1 MELLIPGLLLVAL
14 MVYASTRIKRV
25 AAEAFEAESIERD
38 AFTIEKPV
46 GFLNVIAPKSPF
58 LLEGYTKEFGVEDRS
73 DIKQAKYE
81 IRLRTHT
88 NLKQLVK
95 EITSDKKVISNS
107 TEVVNEIKYQQI
119 AIENERSGI
128 SYIDHYRLT
137 ETKDGVFQL
146 KIVTLIELSDDIS
159 AGVETMLSTFRLK

>member
-25 AAEAFEAESIERD
+25 AAEAFEAESIEKD
-38 AFTIEKPV
+38 AFTIYKPT
-46 GFLNVIAPKSPF
+46 GFLNVIEPKTPF
-58 LLEGYTKEFGVEDRS
+58 LLEGYTKEFGVD
-73 DIKQAKYE
+73 DNANTKQAQYE
-81 IRLRTHT
+81 LRLRTHT
-88 NLKQLVK
+88 NLKDLIK
-95 EITSDKKVISNS
+95 EITSDKRVINNS

-128 SYIDHYRLT
+128 SYFDHYRLT